1 MKNFDKWRTAG
12 IFSYLAYLEQEE
24 IEQFLGLLGKEES
37 EIQENLDKENYDEF
51 KLLESGLLEIKNH
64 KKGFRKL
71 LIVKLLTLK
80 YSLLYICYIIK
91 A

>member
-1 MKNFDKWRTAG
+1 MQNFDKWRTAG

-24 IEQFLGLLGKEES
+24 VEQFIGLLGKEDS
-37 EIQENLDKENYDEF
+37 EIQETLDKENYDEF

-80 YSLLYICYIIK
+80 YSLQVLYAIL
-91 A
+91 